1 MEDTPPGTPEWWEKL
16 RDAMAAAGEELLGY
30 KKSLRE
36 VRISDHSWKLINDR
50 KTLHQMRHKANSNS
64 NAIYQEYVEKDRK
77 VKRSAQKD
85 KRAWTESQAEAE
97 GAAAQND
104 VRAVYQIAKKITG
117 SSKAS
122 TGPAKAKDSSL
133 LSKGE
138 DKLARWAEHF
148 KEVLNQPE
156 PASPRVTD
164 EPSHLLPIDTS
175 DFTEDEVRK
184 ATENL
189 KKNKPPGM
197 DGITA
202 EMLKAGREYNYCQV
216 DVPAL

>member
-16 RDAMAAAGEELLGY
+16 KEAMAAVGEEVLGY

-36 VRISDHSWKLINDR
+36 ARISDNSWKLISDR

-85 KRAWTESQAEAE
+85 KRAWTESQAEEAE
-97 GAAAQND
+97 GAAARND
-104 VRAVYQIAKKITG
+104 MRAVYQIAKKITG

-122 TGPAKAKDSSL
+122 TGPVKAKDGTL
-133 LSKGE
+133 LSKRD

-148 KEVLNQPE
+148 KEVLNRPE
-156 PASPRVTD
+156 PASPAVTD
-164 EPSHLLPIDTS
+164 EPSYLLPTDTS
-175 DFTEDEVRK
+175 DFTEELVS
-184 ATENL
+184 
-189 KKNKPPGM
+189 
-197 DGITA
+197 
-202 EMLKAGREYNYCQV
+202 
-216 DVPAL
+216 